1 MVNTKGSVYLGEPR
15 QVPVLPPPPLFSWI
29 PPNTPSGGAPD
40 TAAVTGGKFSAGLS
54 GCVRN
59 LILANG
65 EQPAQT
71 VDLQAYAA
79 ATGVN
84 VQPCSS

>member
-1 MVNTKGSVYLGEPR
+1 MGFLNQRKLSLNLILILILMLLTC
-15 QVPVLPPPPLFSWI
+15 
-29 PPNTPSGGAPD
+29 SGGAPD
-40 TAAVTGGKFSAGLS
+40 TAAMTGGKFSAGLS

-59 LILANG
+59 LVLMNG
-65 EQPAQT
+65 DQQQAQT

-79 ATGVN
+79 SGFN

>member
-1 MVNTKGSVYLGEPR
+1 M
-15 QVPVLPPPPLFSWI
+15 
-29 PPNTPSGGAPD
+29 
-40 TAAVTGGKFSAGLS
+40 TGGKFLAGLS

-59 LILANG
+59 LILTNG
-65 EQPAQT
+65 EQPVQP

-79 ATGVN
+79 SGFN

>member
-1 MVNTKGSVYLGEPR
+1 M
-15 QVPVLPPPPLFSWI
+15 
-29 PPNTPSGGAPD
+29 
-40 TAAVTGGKFSAGLS
+40 TGGKFLAGLS

-59 LILANG
+59 LILKNG
-65 EQPAQT
+65 EQPQT

-79 ATGVN
+79 TGFN